1 MLNIFVPDM
10 YLKSIYDIDYK
21 KLKKNG
27 IKCII
32 FDLDNTIAA
41 LNVKKPTKKLKDLIE
56 DIKDLKLKVLI
67 VSNSPKK
74 RVEPF
79 KDILSVDS
87 SYLSWK
93 PLKRKYNKILKIYR
107 LKPSE
112 VACVGDQLL
121 TDIWGANRMD
131 FLSILVNPIGKTD
144 FVLTKFNRLVEPF
157 IYEQLSK
164 KELLRRGKYYE

>member
-1 MLNIFVPDM
+1 MLNMFVPDM

-67 VSNSPKK
+67 ISNSPKK

-93 PLKRKYNKILKIYR
+93 PLKRKYNKILKISLPYTS
-107 LKPSE
+107 L
-112 VACVGDQLL
+112 
-121 TDIWGANRMD
+121 
-131 FLSILVNPIGKTD
+131 
-144 FVLTKFNRLVEPF
+144 
-157 IYEQLSK
+157 
-164 KELLRRGKYYE
+164 

>member
-1 MLNIFVPDM
+1 MFYVIFIASFNYVYITVSHLLNE
-10 YLKSIYDIDYK
+10 
-21 KLKKNG
+21 
-27 IKCII
+27 
-32 FDLDNTIAA
+32 A
-41 LNVKKPTKKLKDLIE
+41 
-56 DIKDLKLKVLI
+56 VL
-67 VSNSPKK
+67 S
-74 RVEPF
+74 F
-79 KDILSVDS
+79 DS

-157 IYEQLSK
+157 IYKQLSK